1 MSKQVQLRRGNTSD
15 HSQFTGAIGEITYD
29 SQANT
34 VVVHNGSTAGG
45 TPLATK
51 AGVASSVT
59 TLQRQT
65 IPAYSIALG
74 M

>member
-1 MSKQVQLRRGNTSD
+1 MAKQVQLRRGNTSD
-15 HSQFTGAIGEITYD
+15 HSNFTGAIGELTYD
-29 SQANT
+29 SQAKVLVAHDGLT
-34 VVVHNGSTAGG
+34 SGG
-45 TPLATK
+45 TRMATQ

-59 TLQRQT
+59 TLERRT